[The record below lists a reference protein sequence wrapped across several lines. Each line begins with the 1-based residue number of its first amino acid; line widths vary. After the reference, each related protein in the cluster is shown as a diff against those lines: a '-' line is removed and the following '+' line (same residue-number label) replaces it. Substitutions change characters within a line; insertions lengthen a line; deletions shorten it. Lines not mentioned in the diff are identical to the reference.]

1 MLFARQ
7 VNVLEAAYDGLA
19 GLAKLKTLSADRLN
33 RDLVHHSV
41 LHFLRADDMIK
52 TPLVLIEPLPWCGV
66 VLLLTGPIG
75 AGRKGQNPSL
85 QLYRGLPG
93 GLCGCRAK
101 PGVCQGGCEYT

>member
-41 LHFLRADDMIK
+41 LHILRADAMIK
-52 TPLVLIEPLPWCGV
+52 TPL
-66 VLLLTGPIG
+66 
-75 AGRKGQNPSL
+75 
-85 QLYRGLPG
+85 
-93 GLCGCRAK
+93 
-101 PGVCQGGCEYT
+101 